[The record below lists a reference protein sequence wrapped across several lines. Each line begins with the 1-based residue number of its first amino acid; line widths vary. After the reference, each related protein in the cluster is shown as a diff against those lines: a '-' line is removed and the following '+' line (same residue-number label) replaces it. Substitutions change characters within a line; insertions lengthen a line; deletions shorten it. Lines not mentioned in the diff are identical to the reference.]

1 MNASSKSPS
10 CPTSLR
16 ATLSSL
22 APPPR
27 SPSSASSPKSVS
39 HTFLNPTK
47 LIGDSQTI
55 PGALIADSTST
66 RCEASLAQLES
77 FRKQVD
83 VLKSSNALLKDTIVR
98 NKKIGTSARTPRV
111 KKEGPVIPGGAFR
124 GELRCERGTDVLE

>member
-1 MNASSKSPS
+1 MSDI
-10 CPTSLR
+10 T
-16 ATLSSL
+16 
-22 APPPR
+22 PR
-27 SPSSASSPKSVS
+27 YPLLPCASSPFSLLSLLSQVRLSHVS
-39 HTFLNPTK
+39 NPTK

-98 NKKIGTSARTPRV
+98 SKKIGTSARTPRV